1 MKILSSGA
9 LLLAVAL
16 LGPAWA
22 QSSEPTIDQIYQAAN
37 AGRLAEADRM
47 IDQVLGTH
55 PNSAKAHYVK
65 AELAARESNAAVAR
79 KELETAQRLAPGLPF
94 AKADA
99 VAALRAEVNGS
110 PTKAATTPAV
120 ASHEA
125 APVAAAAPAPRI
137 PVTLVALIALGIAA
151 LLLWRRRPAQLAPTS
166 SYAPA
171 PPVPGSYE
179 PAGPV
184 AGAGAVPTTPWAQPS
199 MGSTI
204 GRGLATGLAV
214 GAGALAAE
222 EIGRRMFGHQ
232 EQPLGHS
239 GVLPESE
246 RGLLDPG
253 VNANMGGQDF
263 GIGDAGSWDD
273 GGSQDAG
280 GGGGDWD
287 T

>member
-1 MKILSSGA
+1 
-9 LLLAVAL
+9 
-16 LGPAWA
+16 
-22 QSSEPTIDQIYQAAN
+22 
-37 AGRLAEADRM
+37 
-47 IDQVLGTH
+47 
-55 PNSAKAHYVK
+55 
-65 AELAARESNAAVAR
+65 
-79 KELETAQRLAPGLPF
+79 
-94 AKADA
+94 
-99 VAALRAEVNGS
+99 
-110 PTKAATTPAV
+110 
-120 ASHEA
+120 
-125 APVAAAAPAPRI
+125 
-137 PVTLVALIALGIAA
+137 
-151 LLLWRRRPAQLAPTS
+151 
-166 SYAPA
+166 
-171 PPVPGSYE
+171 
-179 PAGPV
+179 
-184 AGAGAVPTTPWAQPS
+184 